1 MRTDPEEFI
10 EEFFQ
15 LRPSCIVPLEPAEF
29 IKISF
34 ILVDVYGRYVEPD
47 ASLRD
52 QAYSFSQFLPLVEKK
67 LVG

>member
-10 EEFFQ
+10 ESFFSSV
-15 LRPSCIVPLEPAEF
+15 LLVLFLWSPLTSS
-29 IKISF
+29 KSF
-34 ILVDVYGRYVEPD
+34 ILVDVYSRYVEPD